1 MTTSQL
7 TLEVTVVTTDHNET
21 VHKYDWPAD
30 LNAQLQLRLEL
41 GMRIQAGFS
50 NPTNPTNPTI
60 GLIMF
65 DHPSVVYNPA
75 HFVRAKMMVSGPET
89 QQDEVEVANRRMGVL
104 QDDEPGR
111 G

>member
-21 VHKYDWPAD
+21 VHKYDWPTD
-30 LNAQLQLRLEL
+30 LDAQLQLRRDLS
-41 GMRIQAGFS
+41 RRVQAGFL
-50 NPTNPTNPTI
+50 NPTI

-65 DHPSVVYNPA
+65 DNPSVLYNPA
-75 HFVRAKMMVSGPET
+75 HFVRVKMMMSGPESK
-89 QQDEVEVANRRMGVL
+89 QDAVEVENRRIGFL
-104 QDDEPGR
+104 QDGAPGR

>member
-7 TLEVTVVTTDHNET
+7 TLEITVVTTDHNET

-30 LNAQLQLRLEL
+30 SNAQLQLRQDLS
-41 GMRIQAGFS
+41 RRVQAGFL
-50 NPTNPTNPTI
+50 NPTI

-75 HFVRAKMMVSGPET
+75 HFVRAKFMVSGPKS
-89 QQDEVEVANRRMGVL
+89 QQDEVEVANRHIGFV
-104 QDDEPGR
+104 QAGEPGR

>member
-21 VHKYDWPAD
+21 VHKYDWPTD
-30 LNAQLQLRLEL
+30 LNAQIRLRLEL
-41 GMRIQAGFS
+41 GKRVQAGFL
-50 NPTNPTNPTI
+50 NPTI

-65 DHPSVVYNPA
+65 DNPSVVYNPA
-75 HFVRAKMMVSGPET
+75 HFVRAKFAVSGPKS
-89 QQDEVEVANRRMGVL
+89 QQDEVEVANRRMGEL